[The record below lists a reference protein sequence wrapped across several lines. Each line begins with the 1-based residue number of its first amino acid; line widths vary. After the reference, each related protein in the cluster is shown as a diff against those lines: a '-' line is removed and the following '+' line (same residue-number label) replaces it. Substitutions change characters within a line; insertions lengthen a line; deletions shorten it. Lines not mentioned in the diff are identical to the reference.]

1 MHGTAVTT
9 LSLMKILFLSQLVP
23 YPPDAGPKVRS
34 FRVLQY
40 LAEAGHDVTLV
51 AFRRDEDRGE
61 NIAYLERYCSA
72 VHTVV
77 MRRSRF
83 QDVFSLIYSQLS
95 GIPFLIYR
103 DRVTAMH
110 QLLSRLLNQQTFD
123 AVHVDQLWMSQYA
136 LALKSKAKQ
145 QEPLQIVLDQHNAVF
160 LIPQR
165 LAVDTKNP
173 IKRAVLSWESQRLAR
188 YEAEVCLQF
197 DHVVWVTKEDQT
209 AVHRQMSS
217 SNPPAVN
224 EQVIPICVD
233 PHEKPMIVRDK
244 RPCRVT
250 FLGGLHWP
258 PNAQGI
264 LWFAQHV
271 FPQIRAAVPEA
282 VLTVIGKHPPMGLT
296 GEAIEVTGYV
306 SDLTSLLAETGAFI
320 VPLHAGGG
328 MRVKI
333 LDAWNWGLPIVSTTI
348 GAEGIVVEPEEN
360 ILIAD
365 EADTFAQATIRL
377 LTEPLLADRLVQNG
391 RQTVLEKYS
400 WQKIYT
406 AWDTIYCQTVNNLY
420 L

>member
-1 MHGTAVTT
+1 
-9 LSLMKILFLSQLVP
+9 MKILFLSQLVP

-34 FRVLQY
+34 YRVLQY
-40 LAEAGHDVTLV
+40 LADAGHDITLV
-51 AFRRDEDRGE
+51 AFRRDEDQAE
-61 NIAYLERYCSA
+61 NIAYLDRYCSA
-72 VHTVV
+72 VHTVL

-83 QDVFSLIYSQLS
+83 QDVLSLIYSQLN

-103 DRVTAMH
+103 DNVSAMH
-110 QLLSRLLNQQTFD
+110 QLLSKLLNEQTFD

-136 LALKSKAKQ
+136 LALKSKARQ
-145 QEPLQIVLDQHNAVF
+145 QRSLQIVLDQHNAVF

-173 IKRAVLSWESQRLAR
+173 VKRAILNWESRRLAR
-188 YEAEVCLQF
+188 YEAEVCRQF

-209 AVHRQMSS
+209 AVHQQMSS
-217 SNPPAVN
+217 NSPPSDN
-224 EQVIPICVD
+224 EQVIPICID
-233 PHEKPMIVRDK
+233 PHEKPIIVRNK

-264 LWFAQHV
+264 LWFAQNV
-271 FPQIRAAVPEA
+271 FPQVKAAIPEA
-282 VLTVIGKHPPMGLT
+282 ILTVIGKHPPMELT
-296 GEAIEVTGYV
+296 GEGIEVTGYV

-333 LDAWNWGLPIVSTTI
+333 LDAWSWGLPIVSTTI
-348 GAEGIVVEPEEN
+348 GAEGIAVEHERN

-365 EADTFAQATIRL
+365 EAQKFAQATIRL
-377 LTEPLLADRLVQNG
+377 LTEPSLAEGLVHNG

-406 AWDTIYCQTVNNLY
+406 AWNTIYCQTVNTSY

>member
-1 MHGTAVTT
+1 
-9 LSLMKILFLSQLVP
+9 MKILFLSQLVP

-34 FRVLQY
+34 YRVLQY
-40 LAEAGHDVTLV
+40 LADAGHEITLV
-51 AFRRDEDRGE
+51 AFRRDEDRAE

-72 VHTVV
+72 VHTVL
-77 MRRSRF
+77 MRRSRI
-83 QDVFSLIYSQLS
+83 QDVLSLIYSQLS
-95 GIPFLIYR
+95 DIPFLIYR
-103 DRVTAMH
+103 DNVAAMH
-110 QLLSRLLNQQTFD
+110 QLLGKLLTQQTFD

-136 LALKSKAKQ
+136 LVLKSQVKQ
-145 QEPLQIVLDQHNAVF
+145 QERLQTVLDQHNAVF

-165 LAVDTKNP
+165 LASDTRNP

-209 AVHRQMSS
+209 AVHQQMTPNSA
-217 SNPPAVN
+217 PAAN

-233 PHEKPMIVRDK
+233 PQEKPMIIREK

-271 FPQIRAAVPEA
+271 FPQVRAAVPEA
-282 VLTVIGKHPPMGLT
+282 VLTVIGKHPPIELT

-306 SDLTSLLAETGAFI
+306 SDLGPLLAEIGAFI
-320 VPLHAGGG
+320 VPLQAGGG

-333 LDAWNWGLPIVSTTI
+333 LDAWSWGLPIVSTTI
-348 GAEGIVVEPEEN
+348 GAEGIAVEHEEN

-365 EADTFAQATIRL
+365 EAEAFAQATIRL
-377 LTEPLLADRLVQNG
+377 LTEPSLAERLVQNG

-400 WQKIYT
+400 WQKTYT
-406 AWDTIYCQTVNNLY
+406 AWDTIYCRTVNT
-420 L
+420 